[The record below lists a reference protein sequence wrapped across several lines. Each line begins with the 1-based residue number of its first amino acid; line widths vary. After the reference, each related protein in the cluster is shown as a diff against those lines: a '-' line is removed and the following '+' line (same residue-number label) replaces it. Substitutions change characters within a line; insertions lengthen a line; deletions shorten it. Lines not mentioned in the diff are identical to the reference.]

1 MQQRKANTYG
11 TRLMAWGPL
20 SQGAPDLQS
29 SPVLKALADMYGKAM
44 TGSSIN

>member
-20 SQGAPDLQS
+20 SQGVPDLQS
-29 SPVLKALADMYGKAM
+29 SPVIALAEMYGKAM